1 MRLTKLVLT
10 HQLKLIEE
18 CCSSMVEI
26 TTSGLL
32 EETNGL
38 RDLLGSSSLEEEK
51 VSSLINSSDDLQT
64 ILTVYDRLEE
74 LVDDKAK
81 FRDCINFLDNIE
93 RIYKSQK
100 FELPIIEN
108 IHKRSK
114 LGRERLIINLCCRL
128 SNLYDLEEDDLL
140 EIIHTL
146 AECGTFSER
155 DLRLK
160 YLQARD
166 KWFNDTCEA
175 KSSSFDDVIVVF
187 ERDLPLIHRE
197 YTSIFCQSSRDS
209 SNGPDSVDLISEK
222 DDVIIDSWLL
232 LKATTFISSLDSYLS
247 SIRQSTLMTPTLIS
261 DTMSKCFKLASS
273 LSSIGLDFSSRL
285 KPLFS
290 DALMSE
296 IRLSI
301 DRATTKFET
310 QFTLAISKSIETLLL
325 PVDDEILRVS
335 NMKSEEKIPR
345 SIDHYP
351 VFRIY
356 CLHLIDSLRWI
367 RTTRTILSP
376 ISLCQ
381 DTYAA
386 LNNSLTRVM
395 KALAVILN
403 TDNNSN
409 HPILSKIAIS
419 FLTDILPYFSH
430 YCGLIFPERP
440 LLMAMGLS
448 KAEFNFIC
456 NNEPEKLSNFRL
468 DLKKIADPI
477 RNTMPA
483 LLQVI
488 EK

>member
-1 MRLTKLVLT
+1 MRELLQT
-10 HQLKLIEE
+10 
-18 CCSSMVEI
+18 SM
-26 TTSGLL
+26 S
-32 EETNGL
+32 
-38 RDLLGSSSLEEEK
+38 EEENFCRLMR
-51 VSSLINSSDDLQT
+51 STDELQSIISMFT
-64 ILTVYDRLEE
+64 KIDE
-74 LVDDKAK
+74 LVDDKIR
-81 FRDCINFLDNIE
+81 FQDCIRSLDNIDQL
-93 RIYKSQK
+93 YKNRK
-100 FELPIIEN
+100 HEVPIMESVY
-108 IHKRSK
+108 KRSK
-114 LGRERLIINLCCRL
+114 RGRERMITNLCCRL
-128 SNLYDLEEDDLL
+128 ANIDDLKEEDLL

-146 AECGTFSER
+146 AKCGTFSKR

-187 ERDLPLIHRE
+187 EKDLPSIYQE
-197 YTSIFCQSSRDS
+197 YGSIFCHPV
-209 SNGPDSVDLISEK
+209 PDTAGDLNASDLRSEK

-232 LKATTFISSLDSYLS
+232 LKATTFISSLESYLN
-247 SIRQSTLMTPTLIS
+247 SIRLSTSMTPTLIS
-261 DTMSKCFKLASS
+261 DTMIKCFRLASS

-290 DALMSE
+290 DALISE

-310 QFTLAISKSIETLLL
+310 GFTHAISKSIETLLL
-325 PVDDEILRVS
+325 PVEDEILRVS
-335 NMKSEEKIPR
+335 NLRPDEKIPK
-345 SIDHYP
+345 SIEHYP

-356 CLHLIDSLRWI
+356 FLHLIDSLRWL
-367 RTTRTILSP
+367 RTTQSILPP

-381 DTYAA
+381 ETYSA

-419 FLTDILPYFSH
+419 FLTEILPFFSH
-430 YCGLIFPERP
+430 YCGLIFPEKT
-440 LLMAMGLS
+440 LLSAMGLS
-448 KAEFNFIC
+448 KAEFNSIC
-456 NNEPEKLSNFRL
+456 TNEPEKVGNFRL
-468 DLKKIADPI
+468 NLKKIADPI

-483 LLQVI
+483 LMQAI